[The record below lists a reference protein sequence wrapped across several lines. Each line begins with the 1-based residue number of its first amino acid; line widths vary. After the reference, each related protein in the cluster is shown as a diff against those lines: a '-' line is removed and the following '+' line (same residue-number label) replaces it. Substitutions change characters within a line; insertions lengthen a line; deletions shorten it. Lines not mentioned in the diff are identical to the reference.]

1 VVLRKLFERL
11 GSTYVKLGQFIA
23 SSPSLFPDE
32 YVLEF
37 QKCLDKTEA
46 VPYSAIQPIIE
57 AELVRAMCSQAQAA
71 VLWALL
77 HARITIGQGR
87 PLGEV
92 FSSVDP
98 VPLASASV
106 AQVHTATLKSSNK
119 QVVIKVLKPGVE
131 DILSTDMSFVYL
143 MSKYLEFIQPK
154 LSRLSLTAI
163 MGDIR
168 TSMLE
173 EVDFNKEADH
183 IQQFSTF
190 LDTRGFRGVA
200 TCPYVYR
207 QFSSKRILVME
218 RLVGAPL
225 VDYAAI
231 RSITSK
237 DPEAV
242 LVSALNTWFASV
254 MGADTFHAD
263 VHAGNLLVLGDGRV
277 GFLDFGI
284 VGRISPVTWKA
295 VEALVTSLALADYE
309 TMARALATI
318 GACDVD
324 VDYSKFARDLETFF
338 TELEQ
343 VNTNVVVTRNG
354 RSGAGRGVSA
364 SLEVDQT
371 QLNRLFLN
379 LVRIGET
386 HGVRFPREFGLFLKQ
401 LLYFDRYTR
410 ILAPSLQMQ
419 TVLRRSSMAT
429 AEMCSKS
436 PASLGHSESAAGPTS
451 PASAHRPV
459 PRPWLIDLQSD
470 NANIADAYYGGRG
483 VQQWYLQQTGSSE
496 TVHLSPISS
505 PADWVATGPMRSLHA
520 CLATPISTPPEP
532 TVHPGPAPTT
542 PSQPGAQLGPTA
554 TTPFQPPPGP
564 AATTPSQPGSQ
575 PVPVP
580 SVVLSG
586 PPGPLAPAL
595 SATMPPQVLARFLAY
610 LANQQAIVDGSGG
623 SSTTGV
629 VGQQSGGSNPTGLVA
644 AAPQAWRASSLVA
657 VAPQLWW
664 ASSLVAAA
672 PQAWRASSLVAV
684 APQLWWASSLVAAAP
699 QAWRA
704 SSLVA
709 VAPQL
714 CTTTVVGQQPGG
726 SSTTGLAGQQ
736 LGGSSTTTVVGQQP
750 GGSSTTGLAGQPSS
764 RSFAVTVLQMY
775 NKRLQYGAS
784 AAQYLALLDPRYRRL
799 SQHVTREQC
808 KLAEQLLIKLATKD
822 GCEGDRPAAEALS
835 QLAIGQQPD
844 VVLFSHTSLSAVYFA
859 PQLTSDLCHLLLH
872 VVQVLDGGWLNADV
886 NGALHGRLLMA
897 CMTSLQP

>member
-57 AELVRAMCSQAQAA
+57 AEL
-71 VLWALL
+71 
-77 HARITIGQGR
+77 GR

-143 MSKYLEFIQPK
+143 MSKYLEFIQPE
-154 LSRLSLTAI
+154 LARLSLTAI

-324 VDYSKFARDLETFF
+324 VDYSK
-338 TELEQ
+338 
-343 VNTNVVVTRNG
+343 
-354 RSGAGRGVSA
+354 
-364 SLEVDQT
+364 
-371 QLNRLFLN
+371 
-379 LVRIGET
+379 
-386 HGVRFPREFGLFLKQ
+386 
-401 LLYFDRYTR
+401 
-410 ILAPSLQMQ
+410 
-419 TVLRRSSMAT
+419 
-429 AEMCSKS
+429 
-436 PASLGHSESAAGPTS
+436 
-451 PASAHRPV
+451 
-459 PRPWLIDLQSD
+459 
-470 NANIADAYYGGRG
+470 
-483 VQQWYLQQTGSSE
+483 
-496 TVHLSPISS
+496 
-505 PADWVATGPMRSLHA
+505 
-520 CLATPISTPPEP
+520 
-532 TVHPGPAPTT
+532 
-542 PSQPGAQLGPTA
+542 
-554 TTPFQPPPGP
+554 
-564 AATTPSQPGSQ
+564 
-575 PVPVP
+575 
-580 SVVLSG
+580 
-586 PPGPLAPAL
+586 
-595 SATMPPQVLARFLAY
+595 
-610 LANQQAIVDGSGG
+610 
-623 SSTTGV
+623 
-629 VGQQSGGSNPTGLVA
+629 
-644 AAPQAWRASSLVA
+644 
-657 VAPQLWW
+657 
-664 ASSLVAAA
+664 
-672 PQAWRASSLVAV
+672 
-684 APQLWWASSLVAAAP
+684 
-699 QAWRA
+699 
-704 SSLVA
+704 
-709 VAPQL
+709 
-714 CTTTVVGQQPGG
+714 
-726 SSTTGLAGQQ
+726 
-736 LGGSSTTTVVGQQP
+736 
-750 GGSSTTGLAGQPSS
+750 
-764 RSFAVTVLQMY
+764 
-775 NKRLQYGAS
+775 
-784 AAQYLALLDPRYRRL
+784 
-799 SQHVTREQC
+799 
-808 KLAEQLLIKLATKD
+808 
-822 GCEGDRPAAEALS
+822 
-835 QLAIGQQPD
+835 
-844 VVLFSHTSLSAVYFA
+844 
-859 PQLTSDLCHLLLH
+859 
-872 VVQVLDGGWLNADV
+872 
-886 NGALHGRLLMA
+886 
-897 CMTSLQP
+897 